1 MPPREDPQTYTL
13 NTEEGRRRIKSK
25 LQSLEKLLESAA
37 LSTLQRQD
45 QKWYQEWKP
54 KYEEYLKTTALSAA
68 ASAAS
73 SASAAVSVAAAGKK
87 KTSESSQLSDPT
99 SSGGSTSQPVRQQ
112 LPSPIMS
119 EGVPKGNEITAISLF
134 SGAAGEDAEIWIK
147 KVERCGKT
155 FNWKDECKA
164 GAACLRLSDAAE
176 AWVESN
182 TRQGVDLTAK
192 PWEDFKKLFINRF
205 KPLPDAIKAAECVM
219 DLQQK
224 DSETIGAFYD
234 RVLISMDKK
243 NFSYSAEDKTQ
254 KAYTDARDADAFI

>member
-87 KTSESSQLSDPT
+87 KTGESSQLSDPT

-155 FNWKDECKA
+155 FNWKDKCKA

-182 TRQGVDLTAK
+182 TRQEVDLTAK
-192 PWEDFKKLFINRF
+192 PWEDLNFTTLLPFITHKSIRVVSSTNSWDCA
-205 KPLPDAIKAAECVM
+205 LPRW
-219 DLQQK
+219 Q
-224 DSETIGAFYD
+224 
-234 RVLISMDKK
+234 
-243 NFSYSAEDKTQ
+243 
-254 KAYTDARDADAFI
+254 

>member
-1 MPPREDPQTYTL
+1 MPLKEDSQTYTL
-13 NTEEGRRRIKSK
+13 DTEEGRRRIKNK
-25 LQSLEKLLESAA
+25 LQSIEKLLESAA

-54 KYEEYLKTTALSAA
+54 KYEEYLKTTALSSAA
-68 ASAAS
+68 LAAS
-73 SASAAVSVAAAGKK
+73 SASVAVSVAAAGKK
-87 KTSESSQLSDPT
+87 KPGTASGESSQLPNPA
-99 SSGGSTSQPVRQQ
+99 SSSGSTSQPLRQQ
-112 LPSPIMS
+112 QPPPIMG
-119 EGVPKGNEITAISLF
+119 EGIPKGNEITAISLF

-147 KVERCGKT
+147 KVDRCGKT

-164 GAACLRLSDAAE
+164 GAACLRLTDAAE

-182 TRQGVDLTAK
+182 TRQGVDLTTK
-192 PWEDFKKLFINRF
+192 SWDDFKKLFIKRF

-234 RVLISMDKK
+234 RVLISMD
-243 NFSYSAEDKTQ
+243 
-254 KAYTDARDADAFI
+254 